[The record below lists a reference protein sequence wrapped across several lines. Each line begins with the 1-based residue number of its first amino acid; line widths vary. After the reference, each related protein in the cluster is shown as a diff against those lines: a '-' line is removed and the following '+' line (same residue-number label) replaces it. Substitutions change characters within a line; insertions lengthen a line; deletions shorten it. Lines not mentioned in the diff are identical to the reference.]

1 MVSHNNVIPNQ
12 HFKKKWQFY
21 VKTWFNQPARK
32 TRRQN
37 ARAEKAR
44 KVFPRPVAG
53 ALRPIVHG
61 QTVKYNLKKR
71 YGRGFTMEE
80 LKEAAIAPKTARTI
94 GIAVDHRRKNRSLES
109 LQENANRLK
118 AYKSKLVV
126 FPRRSKKPKQG
137 DSSAE
142 ELQTVEQHKSR
153 HLLPIVHEKPEPGMV
168 DIPADLKEGD
178 RAYYKLRLERTNA
191 KLVGVRSKRAA
202 EAAAEEAAKAK

>member
-1 MVSHNNVIPNQ
+1 MGKNNVIPNN

-37 ARAEKAR
+37 ARAAKAA

-53 ALRPIVHG
+53 ALRPVVHG
-61 QTVKYNLKKR
+61 QTVRYNMKKR
-71 YGRGFTMEE
+71 YGRGFTFDE
-80 LKEAAIAPKTARTI
+80 LKEAGIPRRQARSI
-94 GIAVDHRRKNRSLES
+94 GIAVDHRRRNRSLES

-126 FPRRSKKPKQG
+126 FPRNKKKVKQG
-137 DSSAE
+137 DSSSE
-142 ELQTVEQHKSR
+142 EQQAAAQLTGHV
-153 HLLPIVHEKPEPGMV
+153 LPLVHEKPEVEFVTISDEM
-168 DIPADLKEGD
+168 KNM

-191 KLVGVRSKRAA
+191 KLVGKRAKRAA
-202 EAAAEEAAKAK
+202 EAAADEKEKAKAG

>member
-1 MVSHNNVIPNQ
+1 MVSHNNVLPNQ

-53 ALRPIVHG
+53 ALRPIVSG

-71 YGRGFTMEE
+71 YGRGFTLEE

-94 GIAVDHRRKNRSLES
+94 GIAVDHRRKNRSLEG

-142 ELQTVEQHKSR
+142 ELSTVQQHDGR
-153 HLLPIVHEKPEPGMV
+153 HVLPIVHEKAEPELV
-168 DIPADLKEGD
+168 SIPEELKTGE
-178 RAYYKLRLERTNA
+178 RAYYKLRLARTNA
-191 KLVGVRSKRAA
+191 KLVGARAKKAA
-202 EAAAEEAAKAK
+202 EAAAEEAAKSK